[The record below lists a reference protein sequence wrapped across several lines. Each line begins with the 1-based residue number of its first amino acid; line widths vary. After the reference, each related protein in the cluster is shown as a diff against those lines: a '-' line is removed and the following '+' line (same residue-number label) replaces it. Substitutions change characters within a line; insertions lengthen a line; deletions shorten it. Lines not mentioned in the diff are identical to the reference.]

1 MRCALWA
8 AMPPTR
14 DTMPMTK
21 NVANIH
27 HTRVDDGD
35 LGEVPGNGPP

>member
-8 AMPPTR
+8 ATPPTR

-27 HTRVDDGD
+27 HTRVVEGG
-35 LGEVPGNGPP
+35 LGGVPRNEPP